1 VRVKRRAR
9 CPYTPRDLAGHYDPD
24 GILHVCAKC
33 DRQHRL
39 NTNHYP
45 RKVHRRQ
52 KCTTV
57 LNIYGTVRPSVA
69 PSATEGSASSAA
81 TPAKRPSVRR
91 SALTALCVARKM
103 TVDGYVGFQ
112 LPDFQG
118 EIIAAFPR
126 RFGLPS
132 QEVVQ

>member
-1 VRVKRRAR
+1 MRNSSQHLWNGAAKR
-9 CPYTPRDLAGHYDPD
+9 
-24 GILHVCAKC
+24 CAIC
-33 DRQHRL
+33 E
-39 NTNHYP
+39 
-45 RKVHRRQ
+45 
-52 KCTTV
+52 
-57 LNIYGTVRPSVA
+57 
-69 PSATEGSASSAA
+69 EGSASSAA

-91 SALTALCVARKM
+91 GALTALCVARKM